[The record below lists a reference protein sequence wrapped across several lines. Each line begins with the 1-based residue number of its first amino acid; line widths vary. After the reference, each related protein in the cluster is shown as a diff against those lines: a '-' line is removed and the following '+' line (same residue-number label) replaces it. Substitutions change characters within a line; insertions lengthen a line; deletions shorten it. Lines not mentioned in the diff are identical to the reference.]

1 MQNETIKT
9 AAELAAARAAI
20 EAKQRELAVQA
31 AAEIK
36 ALREAEAAAKAA
48 EKAAELASTLAAAKT
63 AEKAYNAAQKGD
75 DEAEKTAAA
84 QALAAAYR
92 AAAAALTPRAARA
105 TGGLPT
111 EIRPP
116 RDANS
121 IIGQLWAAYDS
132 GKTPAELIAGGV
144 NANTVKTQYYKWRVY
159 NGVAAK

>member
-1 MQNETIKT
+1 MQNNTVKT
-9 AAELAAARAAI
+9 AAEFAAARAAI
-20 EAKQRELAVQA
+20 EAKQRELAQQA

-48 EKAAELASTLAAAKT
+48 EKAAAVAETLAAAKA
-63 AEKAYNAAQKGD
+63 AEKAYTAAAKGD
-75 DEAEKTAAA
+75 DEAAKTAAA

-92 AAAAALTPRAARA
+92 EAAAALTPRATRA

-121 IIGQLWAAYDS
+121 IIGQLWAAYDA
-132 GKTPAELIAGGV
+132 GKTPAELIAEGI
-144 NANTVKTQYYKWRVY
+144 NANTVKTQHYKWRVY

>member
-1 MQNETIKT
+1 MQTNTVKT

-20 EAKQRELAVQA
+20 EAKQRELALQA
-31 AAEIK
+31 SAEIK

-75 DEAEKTAAA
+75 DEAEKAATAAA
-84 QALAAAYR
+84 LATAYR
-92 AAAAALTPRAARA
+92 AAAAALTPRAAR
-105 TGGLPT
+105 TTSGRPT

-121 IIGQLWAAYDS
+121 IIGQLWAEYDS
-132 GKTPAELIAGGV
+132 GRLPAELIAEGI